1 MDSTSRGLWI
11 ENIWGVGR
19 VIVLLMCIVV
29 RPTVVAMVGSILAM
43 YVQTFFSCY
52 YSLNDIV

>member
-1 MDSTSRGLWI
+1 M
-11 ENIWGVGR
+11 
-19 VIVLLMCIVV
+19 LLMCIVV
-29 RPTVVAMVGSILAM
+29 RPTAVAMVGSILAM